1 MSNTSEYVAYSEV
14 YEILRNTPEE
24 LVKKIPQ
31 NLIKKIG
38 ENRNSNYQ
46 FIYNKDEA
54 LSKQNISD
62 KAKAILA
69 VLFCDY
75 IADEDER
82 KEEIKIFNDN
92 EKKYQQS
99 LSEKYDVNKTFE
111 RNKNIGMNDIE
122 VTEEGPNQVRISTGD
137 KEIVLYKETFFTKL
151 QRFFKGLFKSN
162 QKSKHVK

>member
-69 VLFCDY
+69 VLFAT
-75 IADEDER
+75 I
-82 KEEIKIFNDN
+82 
-92 EKKYQQS
+92 
-99 LSEKYDVNKTFE
+99 
-111 RNKNIGMNDIE
+111 
-122 VTEEGPNQVRISTGD
+122 
-137 KEIVLYKETFFTKL
+137 
-151 QRFFKGLFKSN
+151 
-162 QKSKHVK
+162 